1 MLWTS
6 EEAHCPH
13 RTAVDLMRR
22 SGAADVGR
30 VRGIRLV
37 VQCCVSLPTLGRD
50 SCFEVFCRP
59 HIRAFML
66 IDHDGRRPFLLP
78 SANAWRRKALDLV
91 SDTGD
96 LGLSFPDWLLDE
108 SDDDDW
114 EADRSRPSRRMSSR
128 ETLRSGRVYV
138 GASVGSRISW
148 NFEGMVANVV
158 DTTVERVGSRLDIGI
173 RMGRPDMYVF
183 HDGNPQ

>member
-1 MLWTS
+1 V
-6 EEAHCPH
+6 C
-13 RTAVDLMRR
+13 RFQ
-22 SGAADVGR
+22 
-30 VRGIRLV
+30 RLV
-37 VQCCVSLPTLGRD
+37 VTIASKDVVALMLGLLCSSLI
-50 SCFEVFCRP
+50 
-59 HIRAFML
+59 H
-66 IDHDGRRPFLLP
+66 HDARRPFLLP

-96 LGLSFPDWLLDE
+96 LELSFPDWLLDE

-148 NFEGMVANVV
+148 NFEGMVASVV
-158 DTTVERVGSRLDIGI
+158 EVAVKRVWGPVKEMGI
-173 RMGRPDMYVF
+173 RQDDQICIFSTMAIHSIV
-183 HDGNPQ
+183 